1 MSTTYRSKKVASLLK
16 EVISEI
22 ILYEL
27 NDPVFKNFISL
38 TEVKIGND
46 LKKATVYFRAFGK
59 DNKEIEKALNKAK
72 GYIKRLLAQKITLKF
87 IPDIEFKIDLRE
99 EKEKEL
105 AELLAKISKS
115 RY

>member
-27 NDPVFKNFISL
+27 KDPVFKNFISL

-59 DNKEIEKALNKAK
+59 ENEEIERALNKAK
-72 GYIKRLLAQKITLKF
+72 GYIKKLLGQKITLKF
-87 IPDIEFKIDLRE
+87 IPDIEFKVDLRE
-99 EKEKEL
+99 EKQKEL
-105 AELLAKISKS
+105 EELLNKISKG
-115 RY
+115 

>member
-1 MSTTYRSKKVASLLK
+1 MSNSYRSKKVASLLK

-27 NDPVFKNFISL
+27 KDPIFQNFISL
-38 TEVKIGND
+38 TEVTIGSD
-46 LKKATVYFRAFGK
+46 LKKATIYFRAYGK
-59 DNKEIEKALNKAK
+59 ENEEIEKALNKAK

-99 EKEKEL
+99 EKEREIE
-105 AELLAKISKS
+105 ELLAKISKS
-115 RY
+115 